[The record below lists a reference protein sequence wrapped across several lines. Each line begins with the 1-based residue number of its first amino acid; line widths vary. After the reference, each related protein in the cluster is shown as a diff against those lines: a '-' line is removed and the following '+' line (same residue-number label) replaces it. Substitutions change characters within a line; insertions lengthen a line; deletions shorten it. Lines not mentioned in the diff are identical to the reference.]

1 MNVDVVIKKK
11 FVLTIRFDMK
21 EDKKEETMNPKFH
34 WGGLDLQ
41 NRRNFSAFFGQTRQ
55 VRSDREVRVTLESRN
70 EKKFKKKHM
79 KKHPLP
85 LCTSR

>member
-1 MNVDVVIKKK
+1 
-11 FVLTIRFDMK
+11 MK

-70 EKKFKKKHM
+70 EKKKKNTHTHTRKNTRFPYAHQDRETE
-79 KKHPLP
+79 KNIL
-85 LCTSR
+85 RIVNI